1 MLVLTRR
8 LAEEILV
15 GDDIR
20 ITVIAVHGNRV
31 RLGITAPDGV
41 PIRREELGRRERA
54 ASRPRRPGE

>member
-20 ITVIAVHGNRV
+20 ITVIAVHGSRV
-31 RLGITAPDGV
+31 RLAITAPDDV
-41 PIRREELGRRERA
+41 PIWREELGQPEHA
-54 ASRPRRPGE
+54 ASRPLRPRD